1 MNLTIT
7 CGCGSAG
14 KIRYTGLDQAWQCP
28 DCGSA
33 WQADQR
39 SATRFAEF
47 AAELR
52 RIRLTVLLGV
62 LLAVTSAAV
71 LAVIQ
76 PGRILLVPIVL
87 GGAAFL
93 YRPRYRRRLAQVY
106 QQLPQAVSPSK
117 RS

>member
-7 CGCGSAG
+7 CACGATG
-14 KIRYTGLDQAWQCP
+14 KIRYTGVDQAWQCP

-39 SATRFAEF
+39 SAGRFAEF

-52 RIRLTVLLGV
+52 RIRLTVLLAV
-62 LLAVTSAAV
+62 LLAVTAAV
-71 LAVIQ
+71 VLAFIE

-87 GGAAFL
+87 GAAAFL

-106 QQLPQAVSPSK
+106 QHLPQAVSPSK